1 MTTNEAN
8 PGCGVDDLPPSCRY
22 VLYVLEQEG
31 TLTRQELLAVT
42 GLPEQTVDWAL
53 ESLTDRDRLDKAR
66 DPTDLRQVVYDVR
79 E

>member
-8 PGCGVDDLPPSCRY
+8 PGGGDDLPPSCRY

-31 TLTRQELLAVT
+31 RLTRQELLAVT

-53 ESLTDRDRLDKAR
+53 ESLTDRDRLEKAR